1 MPWKVVSAPFDHAES
16 NGNLRLFAR
25 LMVVELEAKR

>member
-1 MPWKVVSAPFDHAES
+1 MPWKVVYAPFDHAES

-25 LMVVELEAKR
+25 LMVVELGVKH

>member
-1 MPWKVVSAPFDHAES
+1 MHWKVVFTPFDDAES
-16 NGNLRLFAR
+16 NGDLHLMPR

>member
-25 LMVVELEAKR
+25 LMVAELEAKR